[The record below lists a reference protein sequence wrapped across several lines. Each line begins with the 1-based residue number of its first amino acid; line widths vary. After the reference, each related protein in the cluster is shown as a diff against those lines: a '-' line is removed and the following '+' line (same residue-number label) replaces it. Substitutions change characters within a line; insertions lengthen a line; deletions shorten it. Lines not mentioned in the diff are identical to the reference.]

1 MTGALDRMAPAMH
14 APTSSA
20 QAAAPGRAP
29 CACVC
34 GGEYGAL
41 G

>member
-1 MTGALDRMAPAMH
+1 MAGALDRMAPAMH
-14 APTSSA
+14 APASSA

-29 CACVC
+29 CVCVC